1 MNTQYSILNN
11 RIFKQALFV
20 LLSCLLLTGCPLEGD
35 DGKSGAVGV
44 DGIDGI
50 DGIDCWDTNSN
61 GINDP
66 EEDVNADDN
75 WDAKDCS
82 IQQRSAQNPDVELN
96 HQHFCEAF
104 ANLGQYPTG
113 CPSDSHANPPGTLTE
128 IHAMLDDGTGQAAV
142 SCDFS
147 PNNGLLSLELKSEE
161 FYWILDGGFIASS
174 TIISLED
181 ELGSNSCFNQCQSD
195 PECVASFAKSRK
207 LSSASIVYDCSLFYN
222 SDTVQ
227 PWEQVCGN
235 SLFDCAASGGALLAE
250 QRWSTICP

>member
-11 RIFKQALFV
+11 RTFKQALLV
-20 LLSCLLLTGCPLEGD
+20 ILSCLLLTGCPLEGD

-44 DGIDGI
+44 DGVN
-50 DGIDCWDTNSN
+50 CWDTNSN

-82 IQQRSAQNPDVELN
+82 IQQSSAQNPDVELN

-104 ANLGQYPTG
+104 ANLGQYPPG
-113 CPSDSHANPPGTLTE
+113 CPSASHANPPGTLTE
-128 IHAMLDDGTGQAAV
+128 ISAMLADGTGQAAV

-147 PNNGLLSLELKSEE
+147 PNNGLLNLELKNGE
-161 FYWILDGGFIASS
+161 FYWILDGGFIANR

-195 PECVASFAKSRK
+195 PECVASFAKSRQ
-207 LSSASIVYDCSLFYN
+207 LSSASIVYDCSLFHN

-235 SLFDCAASGGALLAE
+235 SLLDCAASSGALLAA